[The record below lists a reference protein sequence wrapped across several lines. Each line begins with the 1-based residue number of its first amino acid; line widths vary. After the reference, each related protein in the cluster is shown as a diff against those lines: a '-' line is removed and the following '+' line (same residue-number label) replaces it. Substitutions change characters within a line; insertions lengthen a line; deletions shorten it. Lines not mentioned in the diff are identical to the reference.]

1 MPVIYIIGDSTVDDN
16 QPPFRGWGWALPQ
29 YVREGVTVK
38 NHALSGCSSR
48 SFREKGL
55 FDPIEKE
62 LGEGDLLLIQFGH
75 NDEKD
80 DERHTDPDTT
90 YKAYLWEYCEC
101 AYSRGALPVLITPVS
116 RRFFVPPASL
126 LYTHG
131 EYPRAMRELA
141 KEKNVP
147 LCDLKADSRELLE
160 TISRVAESR
169 GLVQDVL
176 LEVNIGGELSKSGFA
191 PEEVS
196 AALEYAAALPALR
209 VRGLMAIPPVCAAP
223 EENRPFFLRMQ
234 KLFIDN
240 GGKKYDNVSMDFL
253 SMGMSGDY
261 TEAIAC
267 GATLVRVGTAIFG
280 ARDYS
285 AARSGGA

>member
-1 MPVIYIIGDSTVDDN
+1 MPVIYIIADSTVDDN

-147 LCDLKADSRELLE
+147 LCDLKADSRALYLELGPEKTAELFVRLAPGE
-160 TISRVAESR
+160 NPDFPEGHDDKTHFNAAGAERICSLVVEEMRRV
-169 GLVQDVL
+169 
-176 LEVNIGGELSKSGFA
+176 
-191 PEEVS
+191 PECV
-196 AALEYAAALPALR
+196 
-209 VRGLMAIPPVCAAP
+209 
-223 EENRPFFLRMQ
+223 PFL
-234 KLFIDN
+234 K
-240 GGKKYDNVSMDFL
+240 
-253 SMGMSGDY
+253 
-261 TEAIAC
+261 
-267 GATLVRVGTAIFG
+267 
-280 ARDYS
+280 
-285 AARSGGA
+285 